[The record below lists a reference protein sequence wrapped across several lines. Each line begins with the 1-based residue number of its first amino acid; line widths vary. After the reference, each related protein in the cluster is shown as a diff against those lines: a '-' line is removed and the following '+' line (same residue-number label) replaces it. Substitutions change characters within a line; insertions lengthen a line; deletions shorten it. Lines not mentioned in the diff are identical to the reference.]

1 MEFFLQLVFAGVCV
15 GAAYALI
22 AMGLSL
28 TFWTTN
34 TLNFG
39 QGSLL
44 MLGAV
49 ASTSLIA
56 KGLPVGVALPLALL
70 ITGTLMIM
78 VERVAIRPLL
88 KSGESMGWVVST
100 LGFGLFAQG
109 FVAKFFGSQAIAVPP
124 LVFDSMTFVSIVG
137 IQVSAQSLSVL
148 VVSLVLMVAM
158 ESFLRRSAWG
168 RAVRA
173 VAHDADAASLAG
185 IPVRRVVVVSFIA
198 SGVLAGLAGI
208 LLSQINGTVDPG
220 FGFNLMVLGFVAAVF
235 GGMGSIQGAMVGG
248 MVLGLIEKLVGGY
261 VSTAFEHAMAF
272 AILMVILATR
282 PQGLFGRAEV
292 TKV

>member
-56 KGLPVGVALPLALL
+56 KGLPAGVALPLALL

-124 LVFDSMTFVSIVG
+124 LVFDSMTFLSIVG

>member
-28 TFWTTN
+28 TFWTTK

-49 ASTSLIA
+49 SSTSLIA
-56 KGLPVGVALPLALL
+56 AGMPAGVALPLALL
-70 ITGTLMIM
+70 ITGVLMG
-78 VERVAIRPLL
+78 VAERVTIRPLL
-88 KSGESMGWVVST
+88 KAGGSMGWVVST
-100 LGFGLFAQG
+100 LGFGLLVQG

-124 LVFDSMTFVSIVG
+124 LVFDSMVFVSIAG

-158 ESFLRRSAWG
+158 ELFLRRSAWG
-168 RAVRA
+168 RAVLA
-173 VAHDADAASLAG
+173 VAHDADAASLVG
-185 IPVRRVVVVSFIA
+185 IPVRRVVVVSFVA

-248 MVLGLIEKLVGGY
+248 MVLGVIEKLVGGY